1 MDSEGL
7 RFAYPQLL
15 FLILPVAAWLFWAF
29 KRRPNAISYPITGFL
44 SQLVPSGHRARTG
57 VFPMLRALVLL
68 LLVIA
73 AARPQAY
80 TASQEILSP
89 GVDIILCMDTSGSML
104 AMDFALDNKPVTRLA
119 AVKKVAKDFVKK
131 RPHDRIGI
139 VVFGSY
145 AFTQVP
151 PTNDQGLLLSLI
163 EDMAVGMAGQAT
175 AIGDSL
181 AVAGKRLKD
190 LPGTSKV
197 VILLTDGEENAGEI
211 DAPTA
216 ARALAALG
224 IRIHAVGVG
233 TTGSAPFLQRTL
245 FGDQFVYR
253 QVVMDEEALK
263 RIAQTG
269 GGSYFVATD
278 TAQLEAIYDELDQ
291 LEKTEVKV
299 KKFFHFQELFTWFLA
314 TAILLVALELFAWRW
329 RPLP

>member
-15 FLILPVAAWLFWAF
+15 FLILPVAAWLFWVL
-29 KRRPNAISYPITGFL
+29 KSRPNALSYSATGFL
-44 SQLVPSGHRARTG
+44 AQLVPAGHRAKA
-57 VFPMLRALVLL
+57 VIFPVLRALVLL
-68 LLVIA
+68 LLVLA

-104 AMDFALDNKPVTRLA
+104 AMDFTLDNKPVTRLA
-119 AVKKVAKDFVKK
+119 AVKKVAKDFIRK

-151 PTNDQGLLLSLI
+151 PTSDQGLLLSLTD
-163 EDMAVGMAGQAT
+163 DMAVNMAGQAT
-175 AIGDSL
+175 AIGDAL
-181 AVAGKRLKD
+181 AIAGKRLKD
-190 LPGTSKV
+190 LPGASKV

-253 QVVMDEEALK
+253 QVVMDEDALK
-263 RIAQTG
+263 RIAQIG
-269 GGSYFVATD
+269 GGRYFVATE
-278 TAQLEAIYDELDQ
+278 TAELEAIYDELDQ

-299 KKFFHFQELFTWFLA
+299 KKFFHFQELFPWFLA
-314 TAILLVALELFAWRW
+314 AALLLVAVEMFAWRW